1 LGERDCGARG
11 KKNRYGNGQHLFIG
25 RASWP
30 IVFSPSLTSSELR
43 RSAIWNAPLF
53 GRLPLRDVAVRH
65 PAPMW
70 ANPGVKR
77 LDEMLAKI
85 FHESLCAMAHEELH
99 TPQTAARLRAITSLR
114 WFWSITVNG
123 PMIDGTRGD
132 PGGAK
137 AQFQKTGTRRRC
149 GRSWED

>member
-1 LGERDCGARG
+1 MASI
-11 KKNRYGNGQHLFIG
+11 LFIG

-137 AQFQKTGTRRRC
+137 AQFRRLGRVGGVGEAGKT
-149 GRSWED
+149 E